1 MRALRE
7 VPPLEAKEED
17 ARWETSIKKIK
28 KIKKDVKGEEAGEGE
43 RENAIGG
50 GKKSLKKLLVLT
62 MYPAVEW
69 ITPLG
74 FPVDPDVYSLNR
86 GCSAPTHSIGAE
98 SSAGC
103 RASAS
108 CHHSSLPA
116 SKGTSALAAASG
128 LSSTRTRS
136 TLCGS
141 DALFAHLATAASTTV
156 LSGIGFAPRR
166 TADAVSTILDFESP
180 IRAAS
185 ASAEK
190 PPKTTEWTA
199 PRRAQ
204 ASIAAG
210 SSGTIGM
217 YRVTSSPFL
226 TPFARS
232 QLAMRTT
239 WSFNC
244 AYVVVVETSR
254 SFPSKRKATRSPSPA
269 STCLSTQ
276 L

>member
-1 MRALRE
+1 
-7 VPPLEAKEED
+7 
-17 ARWETSIKKIK
+17 
-28 KIKKDVKGEEAGEGE
+28 
-43 RENAIGG
+43 
-50 GKKSLKKLLVLT
+50 

-74 FPVDPDVYSLNR
+74 FPVDPEVYSLNS
-86 GCSAPTHSIGAE
+86 GCSASTHSIGAE

-103 RASAS
+103 CASAS
-108 CHHSSLPA
+108 CHHWSRSPSVA
-116 SKGTSALAAASG
+116 IGMSARAAASG
-128 LSSTRTRS
+128 LSRTSTRS

-141 DALFAHLATAASTTV
+141 APLAHLATAASTTV
-156 LSGIGFAPRR
+156 LSGIGLAPRR
-166 TADAVSTILDFESP
+166 TAEAVSTTLDLESAM
-180 IRAAS
+180 RAAS

-199 PRRAQ
+199 PMRAH

-217 YRVTSSPFL
+217 YSVTSSPL
-226 TPFARS
+226 PTPHERS

-239 WSFNC
+239 WSFSWE
-244 AYVVVVETSR
+244 YVVVDDVPR
-254 SFPSKRKATRSPSPA
+254 SLPSKRKATRSPRPA